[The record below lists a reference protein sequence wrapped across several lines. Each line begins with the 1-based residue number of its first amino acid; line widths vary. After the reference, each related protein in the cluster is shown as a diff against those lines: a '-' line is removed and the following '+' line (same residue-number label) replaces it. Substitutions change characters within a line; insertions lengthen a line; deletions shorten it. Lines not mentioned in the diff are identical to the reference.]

1 MMKNI
6 FDSGLEKQ
14 EANYQPLSPI
24 TLFNRV
30 CAAHPEQLA
39 VVHGETRRN
48 WGEVG
53 QRSYQLARALRKS
66 GIGEGSTVA
75 VFSANTP
82 EILEAHYA
90 IPMTGAVICAI
101 NTRLDAE
108 TVAFILEHGEARVL
122 IADCAFASVINNAL
136 ALLNNR
142 ELLVIQFN
150 DNSPEITEKISDHD
164 YEEYLRSA
172 PADLQL
178 ESQPRDEWQAI
189 ALGYTSG
196 TTGNPKGVVTHH
208 RGAFLAAIGNP
219 LVWEM
224 GRFPVYLWTL
234 PIFHCNGWCFP
245 WAMTAVAGTSV
256 CLRQVEAG
264 AILRLIKDEGV
275 THLCGAPVVM
285 NMLAN
290 ADEGLK
296 QGVTKK
302 VRCMTAG
309 ASPPAAIIQAIDDMG
324 FELLHVYGLTET
336 YGPSVVC
343 EAKVD
348 WGSLDKDQLAE
359 RKSRQGVA
367 YPVLEG
373 LMVADPKTLEPVPR
387 DGTTMGEIF
396 MQGNLVMKGYLKNA
410 ELTQEAFAGGWF
422 HSGDLGVWDQD
433 GYVQIKDRSKD
444 IIISGGENISSVE
457 VESALFQHPLICDA
471 AVVAYPDEKW
481 GERPCAFVTLVD
493 GSELLEQEIKDWCR
507 ERMASF
513 KCPDKV
519 IFGQIQKTA
528 TGKVQK
534 YELRELLL
542 KNGSE

>member
-1 MMKNI
+1 M
-6 FDSGLEKQ
+6 
-14 EANYQPLSPI
+14 
-24 TLFNRV
+24 
-30 CAAHPEQLA
+30 
-39 VVHGETRRN
+39 VHGETRRN

-224 GRFPVYLWTL
+224 GRYPVYLWTL

-290 ADEGLK
+290 ADEDLK

-387 DGTTMGEIF
+387 DGTTTGETF
-396 MQGNLVMKGYLKNA
+396 MQGNLVM
-410 ELTQEAFAGGWF
+410 
-422 HSGDLGVWDQD
+422 
-433 GYVQIKDRSKD
+433 
-444 IIISGGENISSVE
+444 
-457 VESALFQHPLICDA
+457 
-471 AVVAYPDEKW
+471 
-481 GERPCAFVTLVD
+481 
-493 GSELLEQEIKDWCR
+493 
-507 ERMASF
+507 
-513 KCPDKV
+513 
-519 IFGQIQKTA
+519 
-528 TGKVQK
+528 
-534 YELRELLL
+534 
-542 KNGSE
+542 